1 MAMTAFEI
9 FGILKLDKS
18 DFEKGLS
25 DAKSSASHMG
35 SAISGGVSALG
46 KGLVTAAKIGV
57 AAVGAATTAAVGFGK
72 SAVDAAVSYESA
84 FTGVRKTVDATEA
97 EYEQLSDWIK
107 QASTEMASSQE
118 VIAGTMEI
126 AGQLGIR
133 GVDGLETFTKT
144 MIMLGDTTNLN
155 AEEAASALAKFGNI
169 AGLQATDMDKIGS
182 VIVDL
187 GNHFATTEA
196 DIVQMST
203 RLASAGTIAGF
214 SATDILA
221 LSTAMSSVGI
231 NAEAGGTAM
240 STIMTKIG
248 RAVDSGGDKLEL
260 FAATAGMTSEQFAE
274 VWKSAPTEALQ
285 GFVKGLDGMIDSG
298 GNVTAVLDDLGIKG
312 IRETN
317 TIKSLALAS
326 DVLTGAVDMA
336 NNAFEENVALA
347 NEANL
352 RYGTT
357 ESQMVQM
364 QNSFKNLRIAIGE
377 ELQPMY
383 SELMSFSTGAIQ
395 AMQKGFEEGGLDGLM
410 SSFGTALSEGLNML
424 NEKLPSLV
432 EAGVSLVSA
441 LGQGIMDNLDTIID
455 AGIQVIGTLGEAFVT
470 GLPAIIDAGLQIL
483 EALLSAFD
491 ENFDTIM
498 DAVLR
503 LLTGIGEAV
512 EAHKDSLRETAMSIL
527 EKLTDFLIENLDE
540 IARFVSE
547 MLLNFVNW
555 VTENA
560 GSIIETAVEIITTL
574 ADGLIENLPE
584 LIPAIVDMIMAIAEG
599 LIDNLDEIIDAAIEI
614 IVALAEGLID
624 ALPKLIEKAPVIIEK
639 LVSAL
644 AENLPKIVG
653 AAVEIIV
660 TLAETLIKNLPK
672 IFSAAHD
679 IVDSLIKGIGE
690 YFGKLSETAGEIM
703 NTIWEK
709 IKSFDVVKWGKDMID
724 SFIDGIKG
732 RLRAVGEAASSIG
745 GAISKYL
752 HFSEPDEGPLA
763 NFHTFAPDMM
773 RLYAKGIRDNMDMV
787 QAAVE
792 DTAFA
797 ISDGFNVTAEPTYDV
812 KKVNPEERLATFAP
826 VINVYG
832 AEGQDVKELADIV
845 SDRLIHE
852 YNMAGAVYA

>member
-1 MAMTAFEI
+1 MTAFEI
-9 FGILKLDKS
+9 LGILKLDKS
-18 DFEKGLS
+18 DFDRGLDS
-25 DAKSSASHMG
+25 AKKAG
-35 SAISGGVSALG
+35 SALG
-46 KGLVTAAKIGV
+46 SGAHALMGGVATAAKVGL

-84 FTGVRKTVDATEA
+84 FTGVRKTVDATEE
-97 EYEQLSDWIK
+97 EYAQLSDWIK

-196 DIVQMST
+196 DIVAMST

-221 LSTAMSSVGI
+221 LSTAMSSVGL

-248 RAVDSGGDKLEL
+248 RAVDSGGDKLDL
-260 FAATAGMTSEQFAE
+260 FASTAGMTSEEFVAT
-274 VWKSAPTEALQ
+274 WKSAPTEALQ
-285 GFVKGLDGMIDSG
+285 GFVKGLDNMIDSG
-298 GNVTAVLDDLGIKG
+298 GNVTAVLDDLAIKG

-357 ESQMVQM
+357 ESQMIQM

-383 SELMSFSTGAIQ
+383 GELMSFSTGAIQ

-410 SSFGTALSEGLNML
+410 SSFGTALSDGLNML
-424 NEKLPSLV
+424 NEKLPTLV

-455 AGIQVIGTLGEAFVT
+455 AGVQVIGTLGEAFVS
-470 GLPAIIDAGLQIL
+470 GFPAIIDAGLQIL

-491 ENFDTIM
+491 ENFDVIM
-498 DAVLR
+498 DAVQKLI
-503 LLTGIGEAV
+503 TGIGEAV
-512 EAHKDSLRETAMSIL
+512 ENHKDGLRDTALSIL
-527 EKLTDFLIENLDE
+527 EKLTNFLIENLDE

-547 MLLNFVNW
+547 MLVKFVKW
-555 VTENA
+555 VGDNA
-560 GSIIETAVEIITTL
+560 GSIIKSAVEIITTL
-574 ADGLIENLPE
+574 ADGLVDSLPE
-584 LIPAIVDMIMAIAEG
+584 LLPAIVETIVAIVEG
-599 LIDNLDEIIDAAIEI
+599 LIDNVDKLIDSALEIII
-614 IVALAEGLID
+614 ALAEGLID
-624 ALPKLIEKAPVIIEK
+624 SLPKLIEKAPIIVQKLVDAIIEAAPK
-639 LVSAL
+639 LL
-644 AENLPKIVG
+644 D
-653 AAVEIIV
+653 AAVEIIGK
-660 TLAETLIKNLPK
+660 LAEYIIEHLPEMAK
-672 IFSAAHD
+672 AGNDILAA
-679 IVDSLIKGIGE
+679 IGE
-690 YFGKLSETAGEIM
+690 GIIELLLSVPKWGNDIMDKIKEGIDEIDVPEWGRDLIRGFVDGMTGGEAMRWLREGAETVA
-703 NTIWEK
+703 EK
-709 IKSFDVVKWGKDMID
+709 IKDFLG
-724 SFIDGIKG
+724 
-732 RLRAVGEAASSIG
+732 
-745 GAISKYL
+745 
-752 HFSEPDEGPLA
+752 FSEPEEGPLS

-773 RLYAKGIRDNMDMV
+773 ELYASGIRDNMDL
-787 QAAVE
+787 VE
-792 DTAFA
+792 DAVLGTADA
-797 ISDGFNVTAEPTYDV
+797 INSGFDITAEPTYRV
-812 KKVNPEERLATFAP
+812 GVATANAGTEQRLNEILDILESYMPTYATAQDMESMS
-826 VINVYG
+826 INVDNRSFG
-832 AEGQDVKELADIV
+832 
-845 SDRLIHE
+845 RLVRE
-852 YNMAGAVYA
+852 VV